1 MGVLLKGRIF
11 FFQGAGTDEACLIE
25 ILCSR
30 SNAEIVE
37 INRIYK
43 AGKFQNSI
51 FFPNSKLYK
60 VYSPTLTIVLDAV
73 K

>member
-1 MGVLLKGRIF
+1 MGVLLKGKIF

-51 FFPNSKLYK
+51 FFP
-60 VYSPTLTIVLDAV
+60 IVNFKMFTPQPL
-73 K
+73 KMF